1 MEAESFELSCVKI
14 DILRCILC
22 GGFHAGMYGLT
33 RSDEA
38 SDVYSLKPSF
48 LVGLRMLAITWRRS
62 TRGKPDMLSE
72 TY

>member
-48 LVGLRMLAITWRRS
+48 LVGLRMLAIT
-62 TRGKPDMLSE
+62 
-72 TY
+72 